1 MKAAAF
7 AYLAAQSVPDAL
19 RALADGGDDARVI
32 AGGQSLGPMLNLR
45 LAMPSLLIDI
55 SRIAALRR
63 VEDRGDAVFIGA
75 AVTHAEIEDRRHALG
90 DGGILARVAR
100 GIAYRSVRNR
110 GTIGGSIAHAD
121 PAADWPTA
129 LTALGARVVLLGE
142 ARRREVALN
151 RFITGAF
158 ATALEPGEIVEG
170 VLLPKIGAHAR
181 WGYYKICRKPGEYA
195 DAMAAVLAD
204 PDRRVCRIVVG
215 ATSGRPVLLD
225 GLAARLAAEGA
236 QSIDRPAIASAVAGA
251 LPGADAVDAH
261 LKAVAVARAIGE
273 AAAA

>member
-1 MKAAAF
+1 
-7 AYLAAQSVPDAL
+7 
-19 RALADGGDDARVI
+19 
-32 AGGQSLGPMLNLR
+32 MLNLR
-45 LAMPSLLIDI
+45 LATPSLLVDI

-75 AVTHAEIEDRRHALG
+75 AVTHAAIEDRRHELG

-121 PAADWPTA
+121 PAADWVTA
-129 LTALGARVVLLGE
+129 LTALGARAAVLGP
-142 ARRREVALN
+142 AGRREVELD
-151 RFITGAF
+151 RFVTGAF
-158 ATALEPGEIVEG
+158 ATALERAEIVEG
-170 VLLPKIGAHAR
+170 VVVPKVGARAR

-195 DAMAAVLAD
+195 DAMAAVLVD

-215 ATSGRPVLLD
+215 ATSGAPVRLD
-225 GLAARLAAEGA
+225 GLAAQLATGGA
-236 QSIDRPAIASAVAGA
+236 AGIERPSIAAAIGDA
-251 LPGADAVDAH
+251 LPVSDAIDAR
-261 LKAVAVARAIGE
+261 LKAVAVGRAIGE